1 MLIRFYNNIILIN
14 QNSEYLHKIDV
25 KRKIMLPLSDE
36 ELETI
41 LGKNGNGINV
51 VSDVWNLKKQKTRNL
66 IC

>member
-1 MLIRFYNNIILIN
+1 
-14 QNSEYLHKIDV
+14 
-25 KRKIMLPLSDE
+25 MLPLSDE